1 MITKN
6 VTLKLPDDIC
16 RQARHRA
23 VDEHKSLSARLAA
36 LLERELNMRD
46 ASSEK
51 PKTLIEAL
59 TLPEMP
65 DWFHEKKLA
74 LEDRR
79 TIPVREFSFDP
90 KEN

>member
-1 MITKN
+1 
-6 VTLKLPDDIC
+6 
-16 RQARHRA
+16 
-23 VDEHKSLSARLAA
+23 
-36 LLERELNMRD
+36 MRD